1 MKPWSF
7 ERRIVQFWKKVHKTD
22 TCWIW
27 IGAIASGKY
36 GSYYGMGAHR
46 FSYQIINNVKIPEGY
61 VVMHICDTPLCVKPD
76 HLKIG
81 TPKENSID
89 MRDKGR
95 NTVFLGEEHGS
106 SKLTEEDVLYIR
118 ANYVKGNR
126 WKPGNSKEL
135 ATKFGVHRSHVYS
148 IANNKQWQWLED
160 KQ

>member
-1 MKPWSF
+1 MKPWTF
-7 ERRIVQFWKKVHKTD
+7 ERRIIQFWKKVQKTD

-27 IGAIASGKY
+27 IGAISSSKY

-46 FSYQIINNVKIPEGY
+46 FSYQISNNIQIPDGL
-61 VVMHICDTPLCVKPD
+61 VVMHICDNPICVNPT
-76 HLKIG
+76 HLKLG

-118 ANYVKGNR
+118 SNYVKGNR
-126 WKPGNSKEL
+126 WKPGNSEEL
-135 ATKFGVHRSHVYS
+135 SIKFGIDRGSVYT
-148 IANNKQWQWLED
+148 IANYKTWQWLSD
-160 KQ
+160 K

>member
-1 MKPWSF
+1 MKVWTF
-7 ERRIVQFWKKVHKTD
+7 ERRIIQFWKKVQKTD

-27 IGAIASGKY
+27 IGAVASGRY
-36 GSYYGMGAHR
+36 GMYNGMGAHK
-46 FSYQIINNVKIPEGY
+46 FAYQVTTGTTVPDGF
-61 VVMHICDTPLCVKPD
+61 VVMHMCDNPICVNPS

-81 TPKENSID
+81 TPKDNSID

-95 NTVFLGEEHGS
+95 NAVFLGEYHGS
-106 SKLTEEDVLYIR
+106 SKLKEEDVLYIR

-135 ATKFGVHRSHVYS
+135 ATKFGIHRSHVYA
-148 IANNKQWQWLED
+148 IANNKQWQWLKE

>member
-7 ERRIVQFWKKVHKTD
+7 ERRIIQFWKKVQKTD

-27 IGAIASGKY
+27 IGAIASGR
-36 GSYYGMGAHR
+36 YGMYNGIGAHK
-46 FSYQIINNVKIPEGY
+46 FAYQVTTGTTVPDGF
-61 VVMHICDTPLCVKPD
+61 VVMHICDNPICVNPS

-81 TPKENSID
+81 TSKDNSID

-95 NTVFLGEEHGS
+95 NTVFLGEEHGG
-106 SKLTEEDVLYIR
+106 SKLTEEEVLYIR

-126 WKPGNSKEL
+126 WKPGNSEEL
-135 ATKFGVHRSHVYS
+135 AIKFGIHRSHVYAV
-148 IANNKQWQWLED
+148 ANNKQWQWLKE